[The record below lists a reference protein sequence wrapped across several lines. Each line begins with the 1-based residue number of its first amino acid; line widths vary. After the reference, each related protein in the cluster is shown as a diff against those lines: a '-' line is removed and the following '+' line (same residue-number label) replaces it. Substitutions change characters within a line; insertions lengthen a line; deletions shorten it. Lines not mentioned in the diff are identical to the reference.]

1 MEWGRDNIRINTI
14 CPFAASDGIA
24 WWREHHPS
32 EYEKAVGAVS
42 LKRLGD
48 AHTDV
53 GALVA
58 FLLGDDA
65 TFITGQTI
73 HVDGGTGSFR

>member
-1 MEWGRDNIRINTI
+1 MEWGRDGIRVNSI

-24 WWREHHPS
+24 AWREMAPDD
-32 EYEKAVGAVS
+32 YAKALRKVPM
-42 LKRLGD
+42 KRIGD
-48 AHTDV
+48 VRTDV

>member
-1 MEWGRDNIRINTI
+1 VKKVPLQRI
-14 CPFAASDGIA
+14 
-24 WWREHHPS
+24 
-32 EYEKAVGAVS
+32 
-42 LKRLGD
+42 GD
-48 AHTDV
+48 PRADV

-65 TFITGQTI
+65 TYITAQTI